1 MLYCSTNVD
10 IRGFVAM
17 KLNVNKRETKRKNKY
32 LRNLYLQPLEE
43 TNVEFVIKDKRFV
56 SEIIGDD
63 WKTKWTSASPVFIC
77 SQTGSGKTS
86 LLIDNILG
94 EALTY
99 NEMRFNGGDSERINI
114 IYFSNRVA
122 LDLQVKKEIVNE
134 CTLRL
139 EEKYTKDVWEE
150 TAVSAQGKL
159 KKFGHFDNKSGNNP
173 NDYTIAVMK
182 YHDVVYNQKNPI
194 AQDILRDLGRFD
206 VAIFDEA
213 HFFAT
218 DSIFNEH
225 TANIHEVLVKGLKR
239 ARRIYLS
246 ATMDSCLDV
255 LLQEEVKFWRDGDLL
270 SDSFEDSLGFARE
283 MGISSSELIGHSE
296 KSFTDDFLRNPLVDN
311 GYLARPLVPLS
322 SILNENFG
330 VGSTSRFETNRIG
343 VNIDPVFNTSKPIFK
358 CIDAYGKHMFAF
370 VKGELFKSF
379 ADNGYS
385 EIQPIYYGN
394 FKDYSYITPK
404 IIDLDRDDSKNNGD
418 NSVDDLVQYVE
429 TIGVDKDN
437 KMVIFVESKTYGEKL
452 EKAFKDT
459 GVASAIFINA
469 KNRNDKDEDET
480 AKQAFNKIVE
490 TERFEQDILITTA
503 VLDNGV
509 NIKDEKVKHLLILSF
524 DRTQY
529 LQMLGRLRN
538 CEELTLYIPRNPKAM
553 VQSKLNVTRG
563 QLYKVIKEVANKNG
577 EYELGDGKTKFI
589 VPNLLKSIVNLTRLY
604 KGMVGDTAISS
615 VGIESSTRENLW
627 KLCENMEALYAKD
640 NVNAKKFFRDV
651 KEAIKNGTNPK
662 DISQYTSFLCTYRE
676 KALNRMYF
684 VEVLI
689 IALGLLRYTEHAIDP
704 LDTRVDRHSL
714 DRTLNSLYERFN
726 EDYEYNESRANTLE
740 YDLLDGYH
748 YIQLVKIVDL
758 IKQVA
763 ESGCKDE
770 DAIQTL
776 NREINI
782 FNHTF
787 SAPNEGYFVEEVLGW
802 LGIDKSIDDIEY
814 LQSTRVEK
822 VVKSE
827 ESVKQELKGLLEDCL
842 CFNRKDKK
850 SYLNE
855 VTGSAPKFDMSAR
868 GSYVKDTIQ
877 SKAKELG
884 IDKDV
889 SAIDAYAKEN
899 FHLRVQRVRKGIIYW
914 IVFKDDEVINW
925 TIEAKEA
932 EKAKKS
938 EKSKK

>member
-1 MLYCSTNVD
+1 
-10 IRGFVAM
+10 M
-17 KLNVNKRETKRKNKY
+17 KLNVNKRETKVKNKY
-32 LRNLYLQPLEE
+32 LRNLYLQELEK
-43 TNVEFVIKDKRFV
+43 TNVKYVIKDKRFV

-63 WKTKWTSASPVFIC
+63 WKEKWTSASPVFIC

-99 NEMRFNGGDSERINI
+99 NEMRSNDGDSERINI

-139 EEKYTKDVWEE
+139 ANKYTKDIWEK
-150 TAVSAQGKL
+150 TAVSAQGDL
-159 KKFGHFDNKSGNNP
+159 KKFGHFDNKSGDNP

-194 AQDILRDLGRFD
+194 AQDILSDLGRFD

-213 HFFAT
+213 HFFTT
-218 DSIFNEH
+218 DSTFNAH

-255 LLQEEVKFWRDGDLL
+255 LLQEEVKSWRDGDLL
-270 SDSFEDSLGFARE
+270 SDSFEDSRGFARE
-283 MGISSSELIGHSE
+283 MGISSSELVGHSE
-296 KSFTDDFLRNPLVDN
+296 KSFTDDFLSNPFAHS
-311 GYLARPLVPLS
+311 GYLARPLAPLS

-343 VNIDPVFNTSKPIFK
+343 GNIDLVFNTSKPIFK

-370 VKGELFKSF
+370 VKEELFKSF
-379 ADNGYS
+379 ANNGYS

-394 FKDYSYITPK
+394 FKDYRYITPK

-429 TIGVDKDN
+429 AIGVDKDN

-553 VQSKLNVTRG
+553 VQSKLNATRG

-627 KLCENMEALYAKD
+627 KLCENMEDLYAKD

-651 KEAIKNGTNPK
+651 KESIEDGSNPK
-662 DISQYTSFLCTYRE
+662 DISQYQSFLCTYRE

-689 IALGLLRYTEHAIDP
+689 IALGLLRYTERKIEP
-704 LDTRVDRHSL
+704 LDNSVDIYSL
-714 DRTLNSLYERFN
+714 DRTLNSVYQLFN
-726 EDYEYNESRANTLE
+726 ADYEGDNTLE

-763 ESGCKDE
+763 ESGCEDE

-776 NREINI
+776 NKEISV

-787 SAPNEGYFVEEVLGW
+787 SAPNEGYFVKEVLGW
-802 LGIDKSIDDIEY
+802 LGIDKSIEDIEY

-827 ESVKQELKGLLEDCL
+827 ESTKQELEKRLTDCL
-842 CFNRKDKK
+842 CFNRTSKK
-850 SYLNE
+850 AYLKE
-855 VTGSAPKFDMSAR
+855 VTGSNPKFNMLAS

-877 SKAKELG
+877 AKAEELG
-884 IDKDV
+884 LNKYV

-899 FHLRVQRVRKGIIYW
+899 FHLRVQRVQTFRDGSNETYW
-914 IVFKDDEVINW
+914 IVFKDDEVISW
-925 TIEAKEA
+925 TKEAKEA

>member
-1 MLYCSTNVD
+1 
-10 IRGFVAM
+10 M
-17 KLNVNKRETKRKNKY
+17 KLNVNKRELVFGNEY

-86 LLIDNILG
+86 LLVKKILG
-94 EALTY
+94 ESLTY
-99 NEMRFNGGDSERINI
+99 NEMRFNCGDSERINI

-122 LDLQVKKEIVNE
+122 LDLQVKKDIVKE

-139 EEKYTKDVWEE
+139 EEKHTKDVWEE

-182 YHDVVYNQKNPI
+182 YHDVVPENSSTI
-194 AQDILRDLGRFD
+194 AQDILSDLGRFD

-218 DSIFNEH
+218 DSIFNKH
-225 TANIHEVLVKGLKR
+225 TAYIHEVLVKGLKR

-255 LLQEEVKFWRDGDLL
+255 LLQEEINAWKDGDLL

-283 MGISSSELIGHSE
+283 MGISSSELVGHSE
-296 KSFTDDFLRNPLVDN
+296 KSFTDDCLRNHPFVDS

-322 SILNENFG
+322 SILGGCFG
-330 VGSTSRFETNRIG
+330 VGSTLRFETNRIG
-343 VNIDPVFNTSKPIFK
+343 GNIDPAFNTSKPIFK
-358 CIDAYGKHMFAF
+358 CIDAYGKHMFGN
-370 VKGELFKSF
+370 VDGELFESF
-379 ADNGYS
+379 ANNGYS

-394 FKDYSYITPK
+394 FKDYNYITPK
-404 IIDLDRDDSKNNGD
+404 IIDLDKGDSFIG
-418 NSVDDLVQYVE
+418 DLVQYVE
-429 TIGVDKDN
+429 TIVVDKDN

-459 GVASAIFINA
+459 GVANAIFINA
-469 KNRNDKDEDET
+469 KNKNNKDEKDEDET

-490 TERFEQDILITTA
+490 TEQFDQDILITTA

-529 LQMLGRLRN
+529 LQMLGRIRN
-538 CEELTLYIPRNPKAM
+538 CNNLTLYIPRNPKAM
-553 VQSKLNVTRG
+553 VQSKVNVTRG
-563 QLYKVIKEVANKNG
+563 QLYEVIKEVANKKSK
-577 EYELGDGKTKFI
+577 YELGDGKTKFA

-615 VGIESSTRENLW
+615 VGVDSSARENLR
-627 KLCENMEALYAKD
+627 KLCEKLEALYAKD
-640 NVNAKKFFRDV
+640 NVNAKEFFYDV
-651 KEAIKNGTNPK
+651 KTAIVDGSNPE
-662 DISQYTSFLCTYRE
+662 DISRYTSFLCVYKDKD
-676 KALNRMYF
+676 KALNKMYF

-689 IALGLLRYTEHAIDP
+689 IVLGLLRYTEREIKP
-704 LDTRVDRHSL
+704 LDNRVDRYSL
-714 DRTLNSLYERFN
+714 DRTLNSVYELFN
-726 EDYEYNESRANTLE
+726 ADYEYNESFIEDYEYNESRTTNTLE

-748 YIQLVKIVDL
+748 YIQLVKIVNL
-758 IKQVA
+758 IHQA
-763 ESGCKDE
+763 LEPGCTDE
-770 DAIQTL
+770 DTIQTL

-787 SAPNEGYFVEEVLGW
+787 SSPNDGYFVEEVLGW

-827 ESVKQELKGLLEDCL
+827 ESVKQDLKKLLEDCL
-842 CFNRKDKK
+842 CFNRESKK
-850 SYLNE
+850 AYLEE
-855 VTGSAPKFDMSAR
+855 VTSPTAKFDMLAK
-868 GSYVKDTIQ
+868 GSYVESIKDAAEALVGDRNIGKI
-877 SKAKELG
+877 SEYAEANFGLR
-884 IDKDV
+884 IRDV
-889 SAIDAYAKEN
+889 RNGNK
-899 FHLRVQRVRKGIIYW
+899 KTYW
-914 IVFKDDEVINW
+914 MVFKADEEISW
-925 TIEAKEA
+925 ISQA
-932 EKAKKS
+932 EKN
-938 EKSKK
+938 EKSKKSKK

>member
-1 MLYCSTNVD
+1 
-10 IRGFVAM
+10 M
-17 KLNVNKRETKRKNKY
+17 KLNVNKRETKIKNKY

-56 SEIIGDD
+56 SEIIGDE
-63 WKTKWTSASPVFIC
+63 WKEKWTSASPVFIC

-94 EALTY
+94 DALTY
-99 NEMRFNGGDSERINI
+99 NEMRFNDGDSERINI

-134 CTLRL
+134 CTIRL
-139 EEKYTKDVWEE
+139 ANKYTKDVWEE

-213 HFFAT
+213 HFFST
-218 DSIFNEH
+218 DSIYNEH

-270 SDSFEDSLGFARE
+270 SDSFEDSLRFARE

-296 KSFTDDFLRNPLVDN
+296 KSFTDDFLRNPLVDS

-322 SILNENFG
+322 SILDGCFG

-343 VNIDPVFNTSKPIFK
+343 GNIDPVFNTSKPIFK

-370 VKGELFKSF
+370 VNGKLFESL
-379 ADNGYS
+379 ANNGYS

-394 FKDYSYITPK
+394 FKDYSYITPT

-437 KMVIFVESKTYGEKL
+437 KMVIFVESKLYGEKL

-459 GVASAIFINA
+459 GGASAIFINA
-469 KNRNDKDEDET
+469 KNKNDKNNKDEDET

-490 TERFEQDILITTA
+490 TERFEQDVLITTA

-529 LQMLGRLRN
+529 LQMLGRVRN
-538 CEELTLYIPRNPKAM
+538 CEKLTLYIPRNPKAM
-553 VQSKLNVTRG
+553 VQSKLNATRG
-563 QLYKVIKEVANKNG
+563 QLYRVIKEVADKNG

-615 VGIESSTRENLW
+615 VGVESSTRENLR

-640 NVNAKKFFRDV
+640 NVNAKNFFRDV
-651 KEAIKNGTNPK
+651 KIAIEKGTHPRK
-662 DISQYTSFLCTYRE
+662 FSRYQLFLCAYRE

-689 IALGLLRYTEHAIDP
+689 IVLGLLRYTEHAIDS
-704 LDTRVDRHSL
+704 LDTRVDRNSL
-714 DRTLNSLYERFN
+714 DRTLNSVYQLFN
-726 EDYEYNESRANTLE
+726 ADYEGDNTLE

-770 DAIQTL
+770 DAIQIL

-787 SAPNEGYFVEEVLGW
+787 SAPNDGYFVEEVLGW
-802 LGIDKSIDDIEY
+802 LGIDKSIEEIEY

-822 VVKSE
+822 VVKSK
-827 ESVKQELKGLLEDCL
+827 ESIKQELEDLLTDCL
-842 CFNRKDKK
+842 CFNRESKK
-850 SYLNE
+850 AYLEE
-855 VTGSAPKFDMSAR
+855 VSSPTAKFDMSAK
-868 GSYVKDTIQ
+868 GSYVESIKDAAEALVGDRNRGKI
-877 SKAKELG
+877 SEYAEANFGLR
-884 IDKDV
+884 ISDV
-889 SAIDAYAKEN
+889 RNGNK
-899 FHLRVQRVRKGIIYW
+899 KTYW
-914 IVFKDDEVINW
+914 MVFKADEEISW
-925 TIEAKEA
+925 ISQD
-932 EKAKKS
+932 EKN